1 MLYTTDE
8 GSPAKV
14 GNLSSVQTRS
24 ASPGSYALLGGG
36 QLAVGAAAI
45 FARYALVGAEPLA
58 VAALRL
64 TIASAIL
71 LMIAL
76 VRRGTASTTRTT
88 TRQRT
93 LLAAAGFMMAIHFAG
108 WIWSLEY
115 TSVAISTLIVATTP
129 LFTTL
134 YDVLVLRRPVPW
146 AVWLAYV
153 LAAVGLVMV
162 VGFNSVAPPIAGHAL
177 LGGTLALIGAIAIGA
192 YFIIVREVRSELST
206 RTIISHTYVWAAIV
220 LIAAALI
227 ARQPPPPL
235 SATGAWL
242 GILAL
247 AFVSQL
253 LGHTALNA
261 SLRVF
266 SPSAIATATLLEPVF
281 AAILAAL
288 IFAESMSLLAVAGG
302 VLLLAAI
309 GIVLRFDRQ
318 PLARSIS

>member
-8 GSPAKV
+8 GSPAKDR
-14 GNLSSVQTRS
+14 NHSPVQRHD
-24 ASPGSYALLGGG
+24 AAPGSYALLGGA

-45 FARYALVGAEPLA
+45 FARYALVGAQPLA

-64 TIASAIL
+64 SIASAVL

-76 VRRGTASTTRTT
+76 VRRNSASAPTTKM
-88 TRQRT
+88 QRT
-93 LLAAAGFMMAIHFAG
+93 LLAVAGLMMAIHFAG

-134 YDVLVLRRPVPW
+134 YDVLVLRRPAPS
-146 AVWLAYV
+146 AVWFAYL
-153 LAAVGLVMV
+153 LAAAGLLMV
-162 VGFNSVAPPIAGHAL
+162 VGFNRVAPPISGHAL
-177 LGGTLALIGAIAIGA
+177 LGDALALIGAIAIGA
-192 YFIIVREVRSELST
+192 YFIIVREVRSGLST

-227 ARQPPPPL
+227 AHQPPPPL

-247 AFVSQL
+247 ALVSQL

-309 GIVLRFDRQ
+309 GIVLRFDR
-318 PLARSIS
+318 PLLDQSIS

>member
-1 MLYTTDE
+1 MLYTTDG
-8 GSPAKV
+8 GSPAKAD
-14 GNLSSVQTRS
+14 NLLGVQHRS
-24 ASPGSYALLGGG
+24 ASPGSYALLGGA

-45 FARYALVGAEPLA
+45 FARYALTGAEPLA

-64 TIASAIL
+64 SIASAIL
-71 LMIAL
+71 LAIAIL
-76 VRRGTASTTRTT
+76 RRKSASTPTT
-88 TRQRT
+88 KRQRT
-93 LLAAAGFMMAIHFAG
+93 LLAVAGLMLAIHFAG

-134 YDVLVLRRPVPW
+134 YDVLVLRRAAPW
-146 AVWLAYV
+146 VVWAAYL
-153 LAAVGLVMV
+153 LAALGLVMV
-162 VGFNSVAPPIAGHAL
+162 VGFNRVAPPVGGHAL
-177 LGGTLALIGAIAIGA
+177 LGDALALIGAIAIGA

-206 RTIISHTYVWAAIV
+206 RTIISHTYVWAAVV
-220 LIAAALI
+220 LIASALI

-247 AFVSQL
+247 ALVSQL

-288 IFAESMSLLAVAGG
+288 IFAETMSPLAAAGG

-309 GIVLRFDRQ
+309 GIVLRFDRR
-318 PLARSIS
+318 PLAQSIS